1 MPATYTP
8 GADGINLVRLLIP
21 DNDVS
26 GLTPSG
32 GVYTLTTYAFLDEEL
47 AAFLAAEYADPYR
60 AAALALE
67 SLAGKAAAG
76 KKIAGLGFLID
87 TTGGSALYLSRA
99 NALRARRGQSGVV
112 TSTTVMGVSPVVALG
127 TMTAGSDWTVR

>member
-8 GADGINLVRLLIP
+8 SADGINLVRLLIP

-26 GLTPSG
+26 GLTASG

-47 AAFLAAEYADPYR
+47 ATLLAAENTDPYR

-67 SLAGKAAAG
+67 TLAGKAAAG

-87 TTGGSALYLSRA
+87 TTGGGALYLSRA
-99 NALRARRGQSGVV
+99 NALRARRGQSGV
-112 TSTTVMGVSPVVALG
+112 ALG
-127 TMTAGSDWTVR
+127 TMTAGSDWMVR

>member
-8 GADGINLVRLLIP
+8 SADGINLVRLLIP

-26 GLTPSG
+26 GLTASG

-47 AAFLAAEYADPYR
+47 ATLLAAENTDPYR

-67 SLAGKAAAG
+67 TLAGKAAAG

-87 TTGGSALYLSRA
+87 TTGGGALYLSRA
-99 NALRARRGQSGVV
+99 NALRARRGQSGA
-112 TSTTVMGVSPVVALG
+112 ALG

>member
-32 GVYTLTTYAFLDEEL
+32 GVYTLTTYAFWMKNC
-47 AAFLAAEYADPYR
+47 AFLAAEYADP
-60 AAALALE
+60 
-67 SLAGKAAAG
+67 
-76 KKIAGLGFLID
+76 
-87 TTGGSALYLSRA
+87 TG
-99 NALRARRGQSGVV
+99 RRR
-112 TSTTVMGVSPVVALG
+112 
-127 TMTAGSDWTVR
+127 WH

>member
-76 KKIAGLGFLID
+76 KKIAGFGFLID
-87 TTGGSALYLSRA
+87 TTGGGALYLNRA
-99 NALRARRGQSGVV
+99 GMLRGRQGQTG
-112 TSTTVMGVSPVVALG
+112 VALG
-127 TMTAGSDWTVR
+127 TMTAGGDWTVR